1 MALTNI
7 IGVQHDARVEPV
19 IPDLIRD
26 LITQMGNRDVPHD
39 KYFWDSP
46 FFSMI
51 KAFCR

>member
-26 LITQMGNRDVPHD
+26 LITQMGNRAVTHD